1 MPVAATAGTWALE
14 QLVKLQ
20 RSQPFLVQRAL
31 QRLLDEDQDLRWSV
45 VVSAY
50 MDGEIS
56 LARAASLLGLHPLEL
71 RERFIQKGIPLH
83 LGPVDEADAQ
93 AEVDALRSWK
103 RENQSDAPGAG

>member
-1 MPVAATAGTWALE
+1 MIGNWALE
-14 QLVKLQ
+14 QLLKLQ

-31 QRLLDEDQDLRWSV
+31 QRLLDEDEDLRWSV

-71 RERFIQKGIPLH
+71 RERFIQKGVPLH
-83 LGPVDEADAQ
+83 LGPVDESDAQ

-103 RENQSDAPGAG
+103 RGNSSDALSAG